1 MATLQKIADEAN
13 VSITTVSR
21 VLNEDPTLT
30 VREETRDRVY
40 EAAIRLGYKSANF
53 KPLIRNIAFL
63 FWFTEQ
69 EELEDVYFKEMRQE
83 IFDQAKLN
91 NFNITMYTIEDGI
104 ESVPTD
110 INGFIGVGGFSEE
123 ELDYLHS
130 ITENGVF
137 IDTTPDMLHYDSV
150 RPDLYQAVDRAIDLF
165 VEGGHTKIGFIGGT
179 FYDRDTKK
187 DMMDSRERR
196 FREQVEKRGLLE
208 EKYIF
213 VKRGFTFKTGIEL
226 MKKAIRTLGEDLPS
240 AFLIAADPIAIGS
253 LQELNKQGIK
263 IPTQVSVISINDISL
278 SKFVS
283 PPLTTFYIDMKSLVT
298 NAMQLLVERVVEGR
312 TYRKKL
318 FIETELKVRKSAD
331 IHLIKDHDK

>member
-1 MATLQKIADEAN
+1 MTTLNQIAEAAG

-30 VREETRDRVY
+30 VREETRNRVY
-40 EAAIRLGYKSANF
+40 ETAIRLGYKSANF
-53 KPLIRNIAFL
+53 KPLMRDVAFL

-69 EELEDVYFKEMRQE
+69 EELEDVYFKEMRKE
-83 IFDQAKLN
+83 IFNQAKMN

-110 INGFIGVGGFSEE
+110 INGFIGVGGFSTA
-123 ELDYLHS
+123 ELNYLHS

-150 RPDLYQAVDRAIDLF
+150 RPDLYQAVDRALDLF
-165 VEGGHTKIGFIGGT
+165 IESGHRKIGFIGGPYT
-179 FYDRDTKK
+179 NRDSNQ
-187 DMMDSRERR
+187 DMMDIRESR
-196 FREQVEKRGLLE
+196 FRYQLKKRGLLE

-213 VKRGFTFKTGIEL
+213 IKRGFTFQTGIEL
-226 MKKAIRTLGEDLPS
+226 MREAIDTLGDNLPT
-240 AFLIAADPIAIGS
+240 AFLIAADPIALGV

-263 IPTQVSVISINDISL
+263 VPSRVSVISINDISL

-283 PPLTTFYIDMKSLVT
+283 PPLTTFYIDMHALVE
-298 NAMQLLVERVVEGR
+298 NAMRMLVERVVDGR

-318 FIETELKVRKSAD
+318 FLETELKIRKSAK
-331 IHLIKDHDK
+331 LTQKES